1 LKGWNKENYHNILFQ
16 FRFYNPI
23 INSKGYFMIT
33 LVSLFSG
40 SSGNAIYVSNNNTKI
55 LVDAGLSGKKI
66 EEALSS
72 IGEDIRDIQAILISH
87 EHMDH
92 VMGAGVLARRFG
104 IPIYANKRTW
114 DSMYGTLKNIKPE
127 CIRMFNTGDNFY
139 IGDIEI
145 HTFRTPHDAAE
156 PVGFNFLY
164 NGKKVTI
171 ATDMGHMNSSLLSCL
186 EGCDIILIE
195 SNHDIEMLK
204 MGRYP
209 WPLKKRILGDTGHLC
224 NETAAQV
231 VAYLAKMG
239 TKKFL
244 LGHLSKENNFPELAF
259 ETVKNALLEKSIIAG
274 RDVYLG
280 VAHRDRV
287 SEAISV

>member
-1 LKGWNKENYHNILFQ
+1 
-16 FRFYNPI
+16 
-23 INSKGYFMIT
+23 MIT

-40 SSGNAIYVSNNNTKI
+40 SSGNAIYVSNKNTKI
-55 LVDAGLSGKKI
+55 LVDAGLSGKRI

-72 IGEDIRDIQAILISH
+72 IGEDIRDVQAILISH

-92 VMGAGVLARRFG
+92 ILGAGVLSRRFG
-104 IPIYANKRTW
+104 IPIYANLRTW
-114 DSMYGTLKNIKPE
+114 EAMRAALKKLEPG
-127 CIRMFNTGDNFY
+127 CIRVFNTGDNFS
-139 IGDIEI
+139 IGDLEI
-145 HTFRTPHDAAE
+145 NTFMTPHDAAE

-164 NGKKVTI
+164 KGKKITI
-171 ATDMGHMNSSLLSCL
+171 ATDIGHMNRKLLSCF
-186 EGCDIILIE
+186 EGSDMILIE

-209 WPLKKRILGDTGHLC
+209 WPLKKRILGDKGHLC
-224 NETAAQV
+224 NDIAAQV

-259 ETVKNALLEKSIIAG
+259 ETVKNVLLEKSIIAG

-280 VAHRDRV
+280 VARRDRV
-287 SEAISV
+287 SEVISV

>member
-1 LKGWNKENYHNILFQ
+1 
-16 FRFYNPI
+16 
-23 INSKGYFMIT
+23 MIT

-40 SSGNAIYVSNNNTKI
+40 SSGNAIYVTNNNTKI
-55 LVDAGLSGKKI
+55 LVDAGLSGKRI
-66 EEALSS
+66 EEALFS
-72 IGEDIRDIQAILISH
+72 IGEDIRDVQAILISH

-92 VMGAGVLARRFG
+92 IMGAGVLARRFG
-104 IPIYANKRTW
+104 IPVYANKRTW
-114 DSMYGTLKNIKPE
+114 DNMYGVLKNIKPE
-127 CIRMFNTGDNFY
+127 CIRVFNTGDNFC

-145 HTFRTPHDAAE
+145 HTFRTPHDAVE
-156 PVGFNFLY
+156 PVGFSFLY
-164 NGKKVTI
+164 KGKKVTI
-171 ATDMGHMNSSLLSCL
+171 ATDMGHMNSTLLSCL
-186 EGCDIILIE
+186 EGCDMILIE

>member
-1 LKGWNKENYHNILFQ
+1 
-16 FRFYNPI
+16 
-23 INSKGYFMIT
+23 MIT

-40 SSGNAIYVSNNNTKI
+40 SSGNAIYVTNNNTKI
-55 LVDAGLSGKKI
+55 LVDAGLSGKRI
-66 EEALSS
+66 EEALFS
-72 IGEDIRDIQAILISH
+72 IGEDIRDVQAILISH

-92 VMGAGVLARRFG
+92 IMGAGVLARRFG
-104 IPIYANKRTW
+104 IPVYANKRTW
-114 DSMYGTLKNIKPE
+114 DNMYGVLKNIKPE
-127 CIRMFNTGDNFY
+127 CIRVFNTGDNFC

-145 HTFRTPHDAAE
+145 HTFRTPHDAVE
-156 PVGFNFLY
+156 PVGFSFLY
-164 NGKKVTI
+164 KGKKVTI
-171 ATDMGHMNSSLLSCL
+171 ATDMGHMNSTLLSCL
-186 EGCDIILIE
+186 EGCDMILIE

-224 NETAAQV
+224 NDTAAQV
-231 VAYLAKMG
+231 VAYLAKRG

-259 ETVKNALLEKSIIAG
+259 ETVRNALLEKSIIAG

>member
-1 LKGWNKENYHNILFQ
+1 
-16 FRFYNPI
+16 
-23 INSKGYFMIT
+23 MIS

-40 SSGNAIYVSNNNTKI
+40 SSGNAIFVSNKNTKI

-66 EEALSS
+66 EEALFS

-92 VMGAGVLARRFG
+92 IIGAGVLARRFG
-104 IPIYANKRTW
+104 IPIYANKRTL
-114 DSMYGTLKNIKPE
+114 DAMAGTLKKIKPE
-127 CIRMFNTGDNFY
+127 CIRVFNTGDNFY

-145 HTFRTPHDAAE
+145 HTFRTPHDAVE
-156 PVGFNFLY
+156 SVGFNFLY
-164 NGKKVTI
+164 KSKKVTI
-171 ATDMGHMNSSLLSCL
+171 ATDMGHMNKTLLSFL
-186 EGCDIILIE
+186 EGCDMILIE
-195 SNHDIEMLK
+195 SNHDVEMLK

-224 NETAAQV
+224 NDTAAQV
-231 VAYLAKMG
+231 VAYLAKRG

-280 VAHRDRV
+280 VARRDRV
-287 SEAISV
+287 SEVISV

>member
-1 LKGWNKENYHNILFQ
+1 
-16 FRFYNPI
+16 
-23 INSKGYFMIT
+23 MIT

-40 SSGNAIYVSNNNTKI
+40 SSGNAIYVTNNNTKI
-55 LVDAGLSGKKI
+55 LVDAGLSGKRI
-66 EEALSS
+66 EEALFS

-92 VMGAGVLARRFG
+92 IMGAGVLARRFG
-104 IPIYANKRTW
+104 IPVYANKRTW
-114 DSMYGTLKNIKPE
+114 DNMYGVLKNIKPE
-127 CIRMFNTGDNFY
+127 CIRVFNTGDNFC

-145 HTFRTPHDAAE
+145 HTFRTPHDAVE
-156 PVGFNFLY
+156 PVGFSFLHK
-164 NGKKVTI
+164 GKKITI
-171 ATDMGHMNSSLLSCL
+171 ATDMGHMNSTLLSCL
-186 EGCDIILIE
+186 EGCDMILIE

-224 NETAAQV
+224 NDTAAQV
-231 VAYLAKMG
+231 VAYLAKRG

-259 ETVKNALLEKSIIAG
+259 ETVRNALLEKSIIAG

>member
-1 LKGWNKENYHNILFQ
+1 
-16 FRFYNPI
+16 
-23 INSKGYFMIT
+23 MIT

-40 SSGNAIYVSNNNTKI
+40 SSGNAIYVTNNNTKI
-55 LVDAGLSGKKI
+55 LVDAGLSGKRI
-66 EEALSS
+66 EEALFS
-72 IGEDIRDIQAILISH
+72 IGEDIRDVQAILISH

-92 VMGAGVLARRFG
+92 IMGAGVLARRFG
-104 IPIYANKRTW
+104 IPVYANKRTW
-114 DSMYGTLKNIKPE
+114 DNMYGVLKNIKPE
-127 CIRMFNTGDNFY
+127 CIRVFNTGDNFC

-145 HTFRTPHDAAE
+145 HTFRTPHDAVE
-156 PVGFNFLY
+156 PVGFSFLHK
-164 NGKKVTI
+164 GKKITI
-171 ATDMGHMNSSLLSCL
+171 ATDMGHMNSTLLSCL
-186 EGCDIILIE
+186 EGCDMILIE

-224 NETAAQV
+224 NDTAAQV
-231 VAYLAKMG
+231 VAYLAKRG

-259 ETVKNALLEKSIIAG
+259 ETVRNALLEKSIIAG

>member
-1 LKGWNKENYHNILFQ
+1 
-16 FRFYNPI
+16 
-23 INSKGYFMIT
+23 MIT

-40 SSGNAIYVSNNNTKI
+40 SSGNAIYVTNNNTKI
-55 LVDAGLSGKKI
+55 LVDAGLSGKRI
-66 EEALSS
+66 EEALFS
-72 IGEDIRDIQAILISH
+72 IGEDIRDVQAILISH

-104 IPIYANKRTW
+104 IPVYANKRTW
-114 DSMYGTLKNIKPE
+114 DNMYGVLKNIKPE
-127 CIRMFNTGDNFY
+127 CIRVFNTGDNFC

-145 HTFRTPHDAAE
+145 HTFRTPHDAVE
-156 PVGFNFLY
+156 PVGFSFLHK
-164 NGKKVTI
+164 GKKITI
-171 ATDMGHMNSSLLSCL
+171 ATDMGHMNSTLLSCL
-186 EGCDIILIE
+186 EGCDMILIE

-224 NETAAQV
+224 NDTAAQV
-231 VAYLAKMG
+231 VAYLAKRG

-259 ETVKNALLEKSIIAG
+259 ETVRNALLEKSIIAG